1 MATRTATIASPVGL
15 HARPA
20 AVFTR
25 AVEDTGLTV
34 RISKA
39 GSVPQDATSIL
50 GVMSL
55 GVEHGDV
62 VTLHADGPGA
72 EAALD
77 ELAAL
82 LSRDLTG

>member
-25 AVEDTGLTV
+25 AVEDSGLEV
-34 RISKA
+34 RISKD

-50 GVMSL
+50 GVMTL
-55 GVEHGDV
+55 GVGHGDE
-62 VTLHADGPGA
+62 VTLHADGPGSE
-72 EAALD
+72 EAL
-77 ELAAL
+77 EQLADL
-82 LSRDLTG
+82 LSRDLTQ

>member
-25 AVEDTGLTV
+25 AVEDTGLPV

-55 GVEHGDV
+55 GVEHGDE
-62 VTLHADGPGA
+62 VTLHADGP
-72 EAALD
+72 EAD
-77 ELAAL
+77 SVLADLASL
-82 LSRDLTG
+82 LSRDLTA

>member
-25 AVEDTGLTV
+25 AVEDTGVPV
-34 RISKA
+34 RISKE

-55 GVEHGDV
+55 GVEHGDA
-62 VTLHADGPGA
+62 VTLHADGPDA
-72 EAALD
+72 DAVLE

-82 LSRDLTG
+82 LSRDLTA

>member
-25 AVEDTGLTV
+25 AVEDTGLPV

-55 GVEHGDV
+55 GVEHGDE
-62 VTLHADGPGA
+62 VTLHADGP
-72 EAALD
+72 EADSVLED
-77 ELAAL
+77 LASL
-82 LSRDLTG
+82 LSRDLTA